1 VDIFAGGPVAIDV
14 EWFFSTRELCDLM
27 RRVQALPMMSLNPGL
42 ANPADWQRVAFKGGS
57 EPGVLNLTTWL
68 LGRDGRQ
75 FCVSATWNN
84 PQARLDESQ
93 FFLLY
98 TSLLGTLK

>member
-1 VDIFAGGPVAIDV
+1 VAY
-14 EWFFSTRELCDLM
+14 
-27 RRVQALPMMSLNPGL
+27 
-42 ANPADWQRVAFKGGS
+42 KGGS

-68 LGRDGRQ
+68 LARDGRP

-98 TSLLGTLK
+98 TSLLNTLK